1 MQDTVKKDKII
12 DNFLKVAIVI
22 SSIFFVMPSIRYY
35 METETILNFKA
46 YFQFLLNTEDRLVQT
61 AIYLLVFLLLTITY
75 VFLIKR
81 RKTAFKSIKSVLI
94 LVAIVSIVFIMAIPF
109 MCSDVFYYL
118 GVGRID
124 STYWQNPYYTTIQDF
139 VETGDNVRYLQED
152 TVLAQGYANDWK
164 DSTVVYGPVWQLIC
178 KGVAFLSFGNIDIG
192 LLVFK
197 IVNVLIHLINCYLIW
212 KITNK
217 KIFSLIYGLNP
228 FILIEGI
235 SSVHND
241 MFVVMFILLAIYFL
255 KNKRKILP
263 SVVFLSLGAG
273 IKYFPIILLPFMII
287 YHFREEKPLKRF
299 LECIKYGIIFM
310 LVLFVPYLIYIQDLN
325 VMAGIFTQQ
334 EKLAKSIYILISE
347 YFNKP
352 ENIVKIT
359 KTTLLGIFAIIYFFT
374 CVVILNKKD
383 IKFKNMMEKANCFL
397 VPFIFLLITNFQPWY
412 IMWLFPIIMFQKP
425 DTIKMELGISLIS
438 EIANS
443 VFLVYTEGWRNGTP
457 FIFIMLLGAFLMLM
471 YIKKERELRRK
482 KAFLKSPNFKE
493 E

>member
-1 MQDTVKKDKII
+1 MRDTVKKDKII
-12 DNFLKVAIVI
+12 DNFLKVTIVI

-35 METETILNFKA
+35 IENGTILNFKA

-61 AIYLLVFLLLTITY
+61 AVYLIVLLLLIITY
-75 VFLIKR
+75 ILLIKR
-81 RKTAFKSIKSVLI
+81 RKTAFKDIKSVFV
-94 LVAIVSIVFIMAIPF
+94 LVAMVSIIFIAAIPF

-124 STYWQNPYYTTIQDF
+124 SNYGQNPYYTTIEDF
-139 VETGDNVRYLQED
+139 VESGNNSKYLNED
-152 TVLAQGYANDWK
+152 SVLAQGYANDWK
-164 DSTVVYGPVWQLIC
+164 DATVVYGPVWQLIC
-178 KGVAFLSFGNIDIG
+178 KGIAFLSFGNIDIG
-192 LLVFK
+192 LFVFK
-197 IVNVLIHLINCYLIW
+197 IVNIIIHLFNCYLIW

-235 SSVHND
+235 SSCHND
-241 MFVVMFILLAIYFL
+241 IFVVMFILLAIYFL
-255 KNKRKILP
+255 KNKKKILP

-299 LECIKYGIIFM
+299 LECIKYGIIFIV
-310 LVLFVPYLIYIQDLN
+310 VLFVPYLIYIQDLN

-352 ENIVKIT
+352 ENIVEIT
-359 KTTLLGIFAIIYFFT
+359 KNMLFGIFAIIYFFT
-374 CVVILNKKD
+374 CIVILNKKE

-397 VPFIFLLITNFQPWY
+397 IPFIFLLITNFQPWY
-412 IMWLFPIIMFQKP
+412 IMWLFPILMWQRP
-425 DTIKMELGISLIS
+425 DTIKM
-438 EIANS
+438 
-443 VFLVYTEGWRNGTP
+443 VVRN
-457 FIFIMLLGAFLMLM
+457 FI
-471 YIKKERELRRK
+471 
-482 KAFLKSPNFKE
+482 NFRNCK
-493 E
+493 

>member
-12 DNFLKVAIVI
+12 DNFLKVAMII
-22 SSIFFVMPSIRYY
+22 SALFFIMPSIRYY
-35 METETILNFKA
+35 IETGTILNFKA

-81 RKTAFKSIKSVLI
+81 RKTAFKNIKSVLV
-94 LVAIVSIVFIMAIPF
+94 LVTIVSIIFIVAIPF

-118 GVGRID
+118 GVGRIE
-124 STYWQNPYYTTIQDF
+124 SNYGQNPYYTTIQDF
-139 VETGDNVRYLQED
+139 VETDDNSKYLSQD
-152 TVLAQGYANDWK
+152 SVLAQGYVNDWK
-164 DSTVVYGPVWQLIC
+164 DATVVYGPVWQLIC
-178 KGVAFLSFGNIDIG
+178 RGIAFLSFGNIDIG

-217 KIFSLIYGLNP
+217 KIFSIIYGLNP

-235 SSVHND
+235 SSCHND
-241 MFVVMFILLAIYFL
+241 IFVVMFILLAIYFL
-255 KNKRKILP
+255 KNKKKILP
-263 SVVFLSLGAG
+263 SVVFLSLATG

-287 YHFREEKPLKRF
+287 YHFREEKTLKRF
-299 LECIKYGIIFM
+299 LECIKYGIIFI
-310 LVLFVPYLIYIQDLN
+310 LVLFIPYLIYIQDLN

-352 ENIVKIT
+352 ENIVEIT
-359 KTTLLGIFAIIYFFT
+359 KNMLLGIFTIIYFFT

-383 IKFKNMMEKANCFL
+383 IKFKNMMEKANCFI

-412 IMWLFPIIMFQKP
+412 IMWLFPILMWQRP
-425 DTIKMELGISLIS
+425 DTIKM
-438 EIANS
+438 
-443 VFLVYTEGWRNGTP
+443 VVRN
-457 FIFIMLLGAFLMLM
+457 FF
-471 YIKKERELRRK
+471 
-482 KAFLKSPNFKE
+482 NFRNCK
-493 E
+493 